1 MNKDLKLNPTEK
13 KLKALYQKY
22 GHRHLEQPFSR
33 DEVMDIL
40 LAAYTIMPDRN
51 VTQSLKTQ
59 IDEQIFIL
67 ENMDISFVRH
77 ARYTPA
83 FWHKHECT
91 YPKEYL

>member
-1 MNKDLKLNPTEK
+1 
-13 KLKALYQKY
+13 
-22 GHRHLEQPFSR
+22 
-33 DEVMDIL
+33 MDIL